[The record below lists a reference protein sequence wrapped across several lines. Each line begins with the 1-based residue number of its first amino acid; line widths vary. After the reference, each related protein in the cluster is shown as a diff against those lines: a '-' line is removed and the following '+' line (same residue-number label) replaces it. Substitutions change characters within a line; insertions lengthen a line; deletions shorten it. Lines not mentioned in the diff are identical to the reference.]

1 MSSPAPPPK
10 LAEETEE
17 NVDLGEESD
26 DYDAEFDV
34 NACFWFCL
42 SGNHTL
48 NYRVLFREKKE
59 KKDITKRKMM
69 KMKRTTKMRKRR
81 RVYNR
86 YVFF

>member
-17 NVDLGEESD
+17 SVDLGEESD

-48 NYRVLFREKKE
+48 
-59 KKDITKRKMM
+59 
-69 KMKRTTKMRKRR
+69 TTVFYLGRR
-81 RVYNR
+81 RR
-86 YVFF
+86 RRILPRGR